1 MTGFLTIREA
11 LAQGRG
17 LLGRAGIHA
26 PRLNAE
32 ILLGQA
38 LSVPGS
44 LGLRPDAAWFYA
56 HSERPLREVEWIHYG
71 RYLHQRLAG
80 KPTQYITGRQEFY
93 GREFAVTPDVLIPR
107 PETELLVECALKLG
121 SRAGIA
127 VDVGTGSGAIAVTL
141 ALEGWTGPV
150 LGVDISA
157 SALKVAHRNARKL
170 GANTRFAQTD
180 LLSPF
185 ADHTL
190 DAVVSNPPYIAET
203 DRADLQRE
211 VVAHEPALA
220 LFGGTDGFEVYR
232 RLIPQA
238 LHALKPGGLLAME
251 IGMGQAE
258 ALSQMLAG
266 WDAIQVFPDLA
277 GIPRVLTAR
286 TPANRG

>member
-1 MTGFLTIREA
+1 MTGFLTVREA
-11 LAQGRG
+11 LGQGRD
-17 LLGRAGIHA
+17 LLERAGIQA

-44 LGLRPDAAWFYA
+44 LGFRPDAAWFYA
-56 HSERPLREVEWIHYG
+56 HSDRALREVEWIHYG

-121 SRAGIA
+121 SRSGIA
-127 VDVGTGSGAIAVTL
+127 VDVGTGSGAIAITL
-141 ALEGWTGPV
+141 ALEGWSGPV
-150 LGVDISA
+150 LGIDISA
-157 SALKVAHRNARKL
+157 RALEIAHRNARKL
-170 GANTRFAQTD
+170 GAKTGFVHAD

-190 DAVVSNPPYIAET
+190 DAVVSNPPYIAEA
-203 DRADLQRE
+203 DRPSLQRE
-211 VVAHEPALA
+211 VVAHEPGLA
-220 LFGGTDGFEVYR
+220 LFGGTDGYGIYC

-251 IGMGQAE
+251 IGIGQAAE
-258 ALSQMLAG
+258 LSQMLAG
-266 WDAIQVFPDLA
+266 WNDIQTFPDLA

-286 TPANRG
+286 TPANRR